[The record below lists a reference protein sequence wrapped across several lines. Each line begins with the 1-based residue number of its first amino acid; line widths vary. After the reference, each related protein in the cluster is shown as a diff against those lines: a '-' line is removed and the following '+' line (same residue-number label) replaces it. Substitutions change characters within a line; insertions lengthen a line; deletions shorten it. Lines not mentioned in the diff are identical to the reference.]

1 MAEKQKRP
9 KQLQFDFGQAVVP
22 VAKQGGQ
29 KKNSKAG
36 QSDKKRQDKTKTTR
50 KAEVRKSHTLQ
61 PRTKTK
67 KVEPPPLG
75 KRKGYRTPLASRLLL
90 LLLFLMI
97 LILFWAWF
105 STQRPV
111 QLESQDMQ
119 RTVIAVTI
127 EPGMTARSVSQLL
140 EQVGVITDYSA
151 LLSYFVAHDLA
162 TIIRSG
168 SYLMDASMSFEQIA
182 DVLTSMPDELSLTIP
197 PAFTIQSIDR
207 YLVNRI
213 GLKEGSF
220 IKATEDLA
228 IAYGLSFS
236 EGWLLSGTYTVN
248 RKRAAA
254 DLALHMYNSMLT
266 ELTKHL
272 GSDLLQ
278 HYSIEDLLIVASMI
292 QAETQNPQQM
302 PLISSVIHNR
312 LKNGEPL
319 GIDATTRYELDDWYN
334 PIPKEALE
342 TKSPYNTRRRA
353 GLPPSG
359 ICSPGAEA
367 LQAAFFPADT
377 EYFYYLHG
385 YDKAI
390 HPGKTY
396 EDHKRNITLYR

>member
-1 MAEKQKRP
+1 
-9 KQLQFDFGQAVVP
+9 
-22 VAKQGGQ
+22 
-29 KKNSKAG
+29 
-36 QSDKKRQDKTKTTR
+36 
-50 KAEVRKSHTLQ
+50 
-61 PRTKTK
+61 
-67 KVEPPPLG
+67 
-75 KRKGYRTPLASRLLL
+75 
-90 LLLFLMI
+90 
-97 LILFWAWF
+97 
-105 STQRPV
+105 
-111 QLESQDMQ
+111 
-119 RTVIAVTI
+119 
-127 EPGMTARSVSQLL
+127 
-140 EQVGVITDYSA
+140 
-151 LLSYFVAHDLA
+151 
-162 TIIRSG
+162 
-168 SYLMDASMSFEQIA
+168 MDASMSFEQIA

>member
-9 KQLQFDFGQAVVP
+9 KQLQFDFGQNVSSKI
-22 VAKQGGQ
+22 KQGAQ
-29 KKNSKAG
+29 KKSSKPA
-36 QSDKKRQDKTKTTR
+36 QSDKKRQDKTKATR
-50 KAEVRKSHTLQ
+50 KAEIRKSHTVQ
-61 PRTKTK
+61 PRPKTK
-67 KVEPPPLG
+67 KIEPPQLG
-75 KRKGYRTPLASRLLL
+75 KRKGYRTPFASRLLL
-90 LLLFLMI
+90 FLLVFMI
-97 LILFWAWF
+97 LTLFWVWF
-105 STQRPV
+105 YTYRHV
-111 QLESQDMQ
+111 QPESEDIQ

-140 EQVGVITDYSA
+140 EQVGVITDYSK

-162 TIIRSG
+162 TVIRSG

-207 YLVNRI
+207 YLVNRL

-254 DLALHMYNSMLT
+254 DLALHMYNSMLA

-278 HYSIEDLLIVASMI
+278 YYSVEDLLIVASMI

-319 GIDATTRYELDDWYN
+319 GIDATTR
-334 PIPKEALE
+334 
-342 TKSPYNTRRRA
+342 
-353 GLPPSG
+353 
-359 ICSPGAEA
+359 
-367 LQAAFFPADT
+367 
-377 EYFYYLHG
+377 
-385 YDKAI
+385 
-390 HPGKTY
+390 
-396 EDHKRNITLYR
+396 